1 MRLGVLH
8 RGRPVGAIDITN
20 TEPFMSGVF
29 ELASSGQEL
38 AAIVDLHWRAVS
50 GLGYLGSI
58 DDEGDRRGAAAT
70 AAYEALCQELELQRP
85 DGSLSGF
92 AIGII
97 FRQRPGEG
105 MLVTL
110 EANDEEGG
118 APVGAQLRPPPRSGG
133 AEASRPEA

>member
-8 RGRPVGAIDITN
+8 RGQSVGAIDITS
-20 TEPFMSGVF
+20 TDPFMSGVLKLTLSA
-29 ELASSGQEL
+29 EEVTS
-38 AAIVDLHWRAVS
+38 IVDLHWRAVS

-70 AAYEALCQELELQRP
+70 AAYEALCQELELYRS
-85 DGSLSGF
+85 DGSPSGF
-92 AIGII
+92 TIGII

-105 MLVTL
+105 MLVML
-110 EANDEEGG
+110 EGNDEEGG
-118 APVGAQLRPPPRSGG
+118 ASVARLRPRPRAGG